1 MKPKEIFE
9 KVRNEKR
16 NNLTEL
22 EAREVL
28 KYYKIPVVEG
38 IVAKTIEEA
47 VDFAEKHGYPL
58 VLKVVS
64 KQVLHKTDVGGVIL
78 NIRNERELRQ
88 GFQQIVKSVK
98 RKKKNAIIDG
108 IFVQKML
115 PDAPEVIIGGK
126 MDQTFDQ
133 VILFGLGGV
142 FVEIFEDVSFRIVPI
157 TKRDALKMIQEIKG
171 YKILQGYRGKK
182 PSDLKSLMDILMKTS
197 KMLEENQEIKEL
209 DINPVFALPDRAIA
223 VDARIIIE

>member
-1 MKPKEIFE
+1 MKPQQFFE
-9 KVRNEKR
+9 KIRNEKR

-22 EAREVL
+22 EAREIL

-38 IVAKTIEEA
+38 VVAKTIEQA

-64 KQVLHKTDVGGVIL
+64 HQVLHKTDVGGVIL
-78 NIRNERELRQ
+78 NIRNERELKQ
-88 GFQQIVKSVK
+88 GFQQIVKNVK
-98 RKKKNAIIDG
+98 RKKRTAEIEG

-115 PDAPEVIIGGK
+115 ENAPEVIVGGK
-126 MDQTFDQ
+126 WDQTFDQ
-133 VILFGLGGV
+133 VLVFGLGGV
-142 FVEIFEDVSFRIVPI
+142 FVEVFEDVSFRIVPI
-157 TKRDALKMIQEIKG
+157 TKKDALEMIQEIKG
-171 YKILQGYRGKK
+171 YKILQGYRGAKS
-182 PSDLKSLMDILMKTS
+182 SDLNSIVDILMKTS

-209 DINPVFALPDRAIA
+209 DINPVFALPDKSIA